1 MVVICNLFISPKR
14 KKSFWIDNT
23 LKEKVL
29 QRQTFAML
37 KNGEILR
44 LNFRETP
51 TTARFAKK
59 WTFSIDEKKAN
70 FAWNNL
76 SRLMKRI
83 FKKCL
88 IL

>member
-1 MVVICNLFISPKR
+1 
-14 KKSFWIDNT
+14 
-23 LKEKVL
+23 
-29 QRQTFAML
+29 ML